1 MTAYT
6 VPLTTYADTV
16 VRVESELT
24 DLVAIA
30 ELALEAVDIG
40 SLCHQCASDVEL
52 GDDWECLEVDGQPN
66 VSRLAD
72 GVYVATLTTHAGTAV
87 DVETDQT
94 DPAAIAELAM
104 EELDIGSLCHQCASK
119 VTLGDAWQPVLIDGV
134 PTMTAHTA

>member
-6 VPLTTYADTV
+6 VPLTTYADTA
-16 VRVESELT
+16 VRVESTLT

-52 GDDWECLEVDGQPN
+52 GDDWECLAVDGQPN
-66 VSRLAD
+66 VTRLAD

-87 DVETDQT
+87 DIVTDHT
-94 DPAAIAELAM
+94 TPAAIAEQAM
-104 EELDIGSLCHQCASK
+104 EELNIGSLCHQCAST
-119 VTLGDAWQPVLIDGV
+119 VTLGDTWQPVLIDGV
-134 PTMTAHTA
+134 PTMTAHTV